1 MTVSGGAPIGRD
13 LVWVLDE
20 EERQEMRARFV
31 RSVATRGNASG
42 SPVEGSRLVVEVVVP
57 SHGLRNDTYAICE
70 FAERDSVRQLV
81 SIQFQART
89 GRALLKADLST
100 FPLAE
105 VEDELD
111 RLLQNR
117 RASYGS
123 EQVADVLGEIGNLPG
138 PKHAPTR
145 KNSNWPKLLHV
156 AVLYS
161 ELCSHPATKSRAHE
175 FFADRKARNEIGH
188 DWSSQISA
196 SSRQMSAQLVKQARD
211 ARFLKPTKAR
221 SRGGE
226 LTGLARYLQRNGFV
240 DGGYANAYD
249 PKRWGLAID
258 AYYGTPMPAERQ
270 EELTE
275 WFAEFMPAEQAQQAA
290 QAVADGRI
298 EEWLEQE
305 KKARKENS

>member
-1 MTVSGGAPIGRD
+1 M
-13 LVWVLDE
+13 
-20 EERQEMRARFV
+20 
-31 RSVATRGNASG
+31 GNAAG
-42 SPVEGSRLVVEVVVP
+42 PPAKGSRLVVEVVVP
-57 SHGLRNDTYAICE
+57 SHGLRNGVYAICE

-81 SIQFQART
+81 SLQFQAGT
-89 GRALLKADLST
+89 DRALLKADLTT

-117 RASYGS
+117 RATYGP

-138 PKHAPTR
+138 PRHAPTR

-161 ELCSHPATKSRAHE
+161 ELCSHPATKSQAHQ
-175 FFADRKARNEIGH
+175 FFADRKKRNEIGH
-188 DWSSQISA
+188 NWSSQISA

-211 ARFLKPTKAR
+211 AGFLKPTKAR

-226 LTGLARYLQRNGFV
+226 LTGLARYLQREGFV

-258 AYYGTPMPAERQ
+258 AYYGEPMPSERQ

-275 WFAEFMPAEQAQQAA
+275 WFAAFMPAEHAQEAA
-290 QAVADGRI
+290 QAVAESRI
-298 EEWLEQE
+298 TEWLEQHKE
-305 KKARKENS
+305 AHKENS

>member
-1 MTVSGGAPIGRD
+1 M
-13 LVWVLDE
+13 
-20 EERQEMRARFV
+20 
-31 RSVATRGNASG
+31 
-42 SPVEGSRLVVEVVVP
+42 VEVVVP

-70 FAERDSVRQLV
+70 FAERDNVRQLV
-81 SIQFQART
+81 SVQFQART

-111 RLLQNR
+111 RLVQNR
-117 RASYGS
+117 RANYGS
-123 EQVADVLGEIGNLPG
+123 EQVTDVLGEIGNLPG

-161 ELCSHPATKSRAHE
+161 ELCSHPATKSQAHQ

-211 ARFLKPTKAR
+211 AGFLKPTKAR

-226 LTGLARYLQRNGFV
+226 LTGLAKYLQRNGFV

-249 PKRWGLAID
+249 PKRWGIAID

-275 WFAEFMPAEQAQQAA
+275 WFAAFMPAEHAQQAA

-305 KKARKENS
+305 KEARKENS

>member
-1 MTVSGGAPIGRD
+1 M
-13 LVWVLDE
+13 
-20 EERQEMRARFV
+20 
-31 RSVATRGNASG
+31 
-42 SPVEGSRLVVEVVVP
+42 
-57 SHGLRNDTYAICE
+57 
-70 FAERDSVRQLV
+70 
-81 SIQFQART
+81 SIQFQARA
-89 GRALLKADLST
+89 GRALLKADLSA
-100 FPLAE
+100 FPLAD

-117 RASYGS
+117 RANYGP
-123 EQVADVLGEIGNLPG
+123 EQVADVLGEIGDLPG

-196 SSRQMSAQLVKQARD
+196 SSRQMSAQLVRQARD
-211 ARFLKPTKAR
+211 AEFLKPTKAR

-226 LTGLARYLQRNGFV
+226 LTGLAEYLRRNGFV

-258 AYYGTPMPAERQ
+258 AYYGEPMPPERL

-275 WFAEFMPAEQAQQAA
+275 WFAAFMPAEHAQQAA

-298 EEWLEQE
+298 EEWLEQRNE
-305 KKARKENS
+305 VRKENS